1 MALVATNSTAEPDAI
16 IVSEADITFAEL
28 AATAMA
34 DGESVQVGRTPRQ
47 AELLQPQALDHGGHS
62 GDVVDG
68 MGPDALG
75 GGALELDDKQGLVG
89 YHARRDVEGGF
100 GCLLVAPMSGG
111 VVGVR
116 EIRRRTLGRQLAG
129 GGIFDKDRGE
139 WRIQD

>member
-1 MALVATNSTAEPDAI
+1 MVAPN
-16 IVSEADITFAEL
+16 SEADIPLVAAEL
-28 AATAMA
+28 AAELTATMA
-34 DGESVQVGRTPRQ
+34 GGGEGVQVGRVPRQ
-47 AELLQPQALDHGGHS
+47 TDPLQLQALDNGVHRW
-62 GDVVDG
+62 DIVDSV
-68 MGPDALG
+68 GPDALG